1 MGGRHARTS
10 TGQPGRDSG
19 SMEGMRILFGGKV
32 IGDDA
37 HIESH
42 PPSPFVRSRPQSR
55 PRQTRRPPPP
65 TPPCPP
71 ASPRSPSRRH
81 AHSQL
86 PRARPPNP
94 PPHKYF
100 DAHRRPGRRGRPSRR
115 RPRRPRPPTS
125 PPTSPPR
132 PRARRRPTRRR
143 ARRRLPRPAARSRPR
158 RSLTPAIRPPR
169 RTRRR
174 RLPHQRT
181 KRGTPRASSTATMA
195 RRARSP
201 LYVHLPPGPEFT
213 SLSPLSRS
221 PRSLP
226 APPTLCH
233 AMPCS
238 STRSV
243 MCRVVPSLSVPPYAP
258 HTLCSIA
265 SLAVVVERLTPSL
278 HRAGGRAVGL
288 RRHLRCPGQQGASLP
303 GGPAEFSGRWT

>member
-1 MGGRHARTS
+1 MRRTLCSIASLAVVVDRHS
-10 TGQPGRDSG
+10 LP
-19 SMEGMRILFGGKV
+19 
-32 IGDDA
+32 
-37 HIESH
+37 
-42 PPSPFVRSRPQSR
+42 
-55 PRQTRRPPPP
+55 
-65 TPPCPP
+65 
-71 ASPRSPSRRH
+71 PSRRW
-81 AHSQL
+81 ACI
-86 PRARPPNP
+86 
-94 PPHKYF
+94 
-100 DAHRRPGRRGRPSRR
+100 
-115 RPRRPRPPTS
+115 
-125 PPTSPPR
+125 
-132 PRARRRPTRRR
+132 
-143 ARRRLPRPAARSRPR
+143 
-158 RSLTPAIRPPR
+158 AIRPPR

>member
-1 MGGRHARTS
+1 MSATESKPLSTAADDEKIVQPPTRLEKNVACPTPPFLHAR
-10 TGQPGRDSG
+10 
-19 SMEGMRILFGGKV
+19 

-81 AHSQL
+81 AHSPL

-100 DAHRRPGRRGRPSRR
+100 DAHRRPGRRGRPRRR

-158 RSLTPAIRPPR
+158 RSLTPASRPPR
-169 RTRRR
+169 RRRLRHLRRR
-174 RLPHQRT
+174 ITQR
-181 KRGTPRASSTATMA
+181 GAPRESPTATMA
-195 RRARSP
+195 RRSRSP
-201 LYVHLPPGPEFT
+201 LLPTAGPR
-213 SLSPLSRS
+213 SRPLPSHPLAPLSARTAYGT
-221 PRSLP
+221 P
-226 APPTLCH
+226 CH
-233 AMPCS
+233 AHL
-238 STRSV
+238 RAL
-243 MCRVVPSLSVPPYAP
+243 RLRFVPSLIRFVP
-258 HTLCSIA
+258 S
-265 SLAVVVERLTPSL
+265 
-278 HRAGGRAVGL
+278 RA
-288 RRHLRCPGQQGASLP
+288 
-303 GGPAEFSGRWT
+303 